1 MLAQSTTSSPSQ
13 AEIYEPPVRTS
24 GPSLGLRSRAP
35 VERWLAPVVV
45 GLLALGLWQALTGV
59 VSAFLLPSPVAV
71 LQSFWQSITN
81 GLLIDA
87 AKATLTESLVGFGL
101 GLVVAIPLGYG
112 IAHSRLVASALE
124 PYLAMSQALPA
135 VAIAPLLVLWFGF
148 GLFPIALLCA
158 LIVFF
163 PIAIG
168 TILGLR
174 TLDREV
180 LDAASVDGATR
191 WTKFWYIER
200 PLAMPSLMAGV
211 RAGLTY
217 SITGAVVGEFV
228 VSVQGLG
235 GLLLIAR
242 QGDLD
247 SPLVFATLLALAIL
261 AALMYGAGQ
270 FIEHVFT
277 YREVR

>member
-1 MLAQSTTSSPSQ
+1 MLAHSTSTPPQ
-13 AEIYEPPVRTS
+13 AEIAPPALIRA
-24 GPSLGLRSRAP
+24 GPAPGMRHRSP
-35 VERWLAPVVV
+35 VERWLAPVIV
-45 GLLALGLWQALTGV
+45 GLLALGIWQALSGV
-59 VSAFLLPSPVAV
+59 VSAFLLPAPAAV

-87 AKATLTESLVGFGL
+87 TKATLEESLVGFFL
-101 GLVVAIPLGYG
+101 GLFCAIPLGYG
-112 IAHSRLVASALE
+112 IAHSRLIASALE

-148 GLFPIALLCA
+148 GLLPIALLCA

-163 PIAIG
+163 PIAIA

-174 TLDREV
+174 TLDPDV

-200 PLAMPSLMAGV
+200 PLAMPSLMAGI
-211 RAGLTY
+211 RTGLTY

-247 SPLVFATLLALAIL
+247 SPLVFATLLALALL

-270 FIEHVFT
+270 LIEHFFS